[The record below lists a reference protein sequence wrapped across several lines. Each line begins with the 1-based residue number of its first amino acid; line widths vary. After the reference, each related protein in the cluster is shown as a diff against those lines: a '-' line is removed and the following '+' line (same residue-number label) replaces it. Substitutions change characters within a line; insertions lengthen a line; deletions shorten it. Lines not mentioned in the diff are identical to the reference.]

1 MFRIPH
7 SLSFSLVDRL
17 SSSYL
22 YLTSCNAIL
31 KIELFMAI
39 VRQSIEIEIKCCLP
53 VVADVVAATAD
64 VVASTRVVAGEFAT
78 AFDMCADRFF

>member
-1 MFRIPH
+1 
-7 SLSFSLVDRL
+7 
-17 SSSYL
+17 
-22 YLTSCNAIL
+22 
-31 KIELFMAI
+31 MAI